1 MLPLLLVLL
10 LIEALEFDRFIR
22 GRMPDSISSFWSP
35 AQRMRGDCF
44 SGGWLPD
51 ILAAVDVGVL
61 LGGEEA
67 EGDKDGNK

>member
-1 MLPLLLVLL
+1 MLPLRLVLL
-10 LIEALEFDRFIR
+10 LIDALEFDRFIR

-51 ILAAVDVGVL
+51 ILVAVDVSVL

-67 EGDKDGNK
+67 EGDEDGNK